1 MATTILTLDGD
12 VAVRHVLKDFFTGFG
27 INVNS
32 AADFYTAMSTLG
44 QGLPQLIILEFTVT
58 GGSAKDVIDGVH
70 FRPDGS
76 AVPFIILTAA
86 PLAEVELLVPASP
99 LVRYLKKPLDLAE
112 LKSTVEEFL
121 GPQTFAPPAPPPA
134 SFPPGYPPP
143 PGLAAGLP
151 PGYPPP
157 GYPYAFP
164 PTPAPMPTFE
174 DEAQYSSDQNVI
186 DLDAP
191 EGPPRKP

>member
-1 MATTILTLDGD
+1 MATTILILDGD

-27 INVNS
+27 LEVIS
-32 AADFYTAMSTLG
+32 ATDCYTAMTAIN
-44 QGLPQLIILEFTVT
+44 QGLPKLVVMEFSVS

-70 FRPDGS
+70 YRPEGA

-86 PLAEVELLVPASP
+86 PLAEVENLVPTSP
-99 LVRYLKKPLDLAE
+99 LVRYIKKPLDLLEFKRVAE
-112 LKSTVEEFL
+112 DIL
-121 GPQTFAPPAPPPA
+121 GAQTFAPPAPPA
-134 SFPPGYPPP
+134 AAALPPGYPMPP
-143 PGLAAGLP
+143 GLP

-157 GYPYAFP
+157 GYPYAYP
-164 PTPAPMPTFE
+164 PPPAPRPSFE

-191 EGPPRKP
+191 ENPPGKP